1 MKRPVFLLIL
11 LISGLVVRTQ
21 QANCVIQKP
30 SITMHF
36 GKGEVRDVNT
46 AALTYY
52 NRVMTTCPTDGH
64 FSYVPYT
71 SGCFHDDWH
80 TITADHTPGDQ
91 DGNMLLINAAPNA
104 GMFLNTTIVGLKATT
119 TYEFGVWL
127 MNVCK
132 ITEKCPFPLLP
143 NLTIRLQTTEG
154 KVIALFNTGDI
165 PRVHEPAWTQHR
177 AVFTTP
183 AKMGSLNVIMINNAP
198 GGCGNDFALDD
209 ITFRECIKQTPPPIT
224 KAPPKPAEKKPPVTV
239 AQKPTPKK
247 PPPAE
252 QKISQVRQPTIQTST
267 DRAAVLQKTRDLFPP
282 PPAVLTNRDN
292 SLVKRIET
300 PPAEIRIELYD
311 NGEIDGD
318 TVSIYHNNVLIKSQA
333 RLSAT
338 PISFSI
344 LVNESQPYHELV
356 MVANNLGS
364 IPPNTS
370 VMIITAGTARHELFI
385 SSTEQKNAKVILDLK
400 K

>member
-1 MKRPVFLLIL
+1 
-11 LISGLVVRTQ
+11 
-21 QANCVIQKP
+21 
-30 SITMHF
+30 MHF
-36 GKGEVRDVNT
+36 GKGQVKDVNMRP
-46 AALTYY
+46 LDYY
-52 NRVMTTCPTDGH
+52 NRVMSSCPTDGH

-71 SGCFHDDWH
+71 SDCFRGDWH
-80 TITADHTPGDQ
+80 TITEDHTPGDQ
-91 DGNMLLINAAPNA
+91 DGNMLLINASYNA
-104 GMFLNTTIVGLKATT
+104 GAFLNTTIVGLKAAT
-119 TYEFGVWL
+119 TYEFSVWL
-127 MNVCK
+127 MNVCR
-132 ITEKCPFPLLP
+132 ISEKCPFPLLP
-143 NLTIRLQTTEG
+143 NLTIKLQTTEG
-154 KVIALFNTGDI
+154 QVIAQFNTGDI

-183 AKMGSLNVIMINNAP
+183 AKQGYVNVIMTNNAP

-209 ITFRECIKQTPPPIT
+209 ITFRECIKQPPPIT
-224 KAPPKPAEKKPPVTV
+224 KAQPKPAVQKPAVTV

-247 PPPAE
+247 PPPAQPKVTE
-252 QKISQVRQPTIQTST
+252 VKQPTIQTST
-267 DRAAVLQKTRDLFPP
+267 DRVAVLQKNRDLFPP

-344 LVNESQPYHELV
+344 SVNESQPYHELV

>member
-1 MKRPVFLLIL
+1 
-11 LISGLVVRTQ
+11 
-21 QANCVIQKP
+21 
-30 SITMHF
+30 
-36 GKGEVRDVNT
+36 
-46 AALTYY
+46 
-52 NRVMTTCPTDGH
+52 
-64 FSYVPYT
+64 
-71 SGCFHDDWH
+71 
-80 TITADHTPGDQ
+80 
-91 DGNMLLINAAPNA
+91 
-104 GMFLNTTIVGLKATT
+104 
-119 TYEFGVWL
+119 
-127 MNVCK
+127 MNVCR
-132 ITEKCPFPLLP
+132 ISEKCPFPLLP
-143 NLTIRLQTTEG
+143 NLTIRLQTAEG
-154 KVIALFNTGDI
+154 QVIAQFSTGDI
-165 PRVHEPAWTQHR
+165 ARVYEPAWAQHR
-177 AVFTTP
+177 TVFTTP
-183 AKMGSLNVIMINNAP
+183 AKMGNLNVIMINNAP

-209 ITFRECIKQTPPPIT
+209 ITFRECIKQTPLIT
-224 KAPPKPAEKKPPVTV
+224 KAPPKPAVKKPPVTV

-252 QKISQVRQPTIQTST
+252 QKVTEVKQPTIQTST
-267 DRAAVLQKTRDLFPP
+267 DRAAVLQKNRELFPP

-318 TVSIYHNNVLIKSQA
+318 TVSVYHNNVLIKSQA

-338 PISFSI
+338 PISFTIS
-344 LVNESQPYHELV
+344 VNESHPYHELV